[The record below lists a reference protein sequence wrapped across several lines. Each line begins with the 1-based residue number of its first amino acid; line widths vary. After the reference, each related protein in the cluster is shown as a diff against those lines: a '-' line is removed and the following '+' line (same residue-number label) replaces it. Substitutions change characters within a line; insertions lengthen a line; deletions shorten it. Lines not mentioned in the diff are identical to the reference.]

1 MTRLMSNIY
10 IQRFNNILKSISS
23 VSQFAENR
31 LMRNSLCRLVA
42 VLLLSVGAFSYAQ
55 AQTSVWD
62 GTNAN
67 SLADAGFTGSGTES
81 NPYIID
87 NAYKFATLAYVTIPN
102 NGNATLN
109 KHFKLTVDID
119 LNNIEWTF
127 GESSNGNFRGNLNGA
142 GHTISNLN
150 IQARSTDGWNG
161 RYGLFSTMW
170 GNNSTN
176 QRAIVRNL
184 VLRNCSLTV
193 NGLPSNN
200 YGNFGIVT
208 GYVSCGIIKDVKVID
223 PVITLKAN
231 VSSHWYVGAV
241 AGYTTTHGQNEL
253 RNIYV
258 ENPVIKSEATGTLAI
273 NSNKRFL
280 VGGVL
285 GCLEWANNNVTQINK
300 ASNCVVK
307 GANIDLH
314 HYEPPTVTGEGASRK
329 YNMNCNLFHVGGVI
343 GCHQTPHKKPDNLY
357 FDGKIYAPFGTVFPC
372 VGTHQY
378 GNNGDYFAKRQSEEA
393 EGNTDEVERSI
404 TSTWYYGDYNIG
416 LSPDFTDDVIT
427 NGYIGGSEG
436 ARGTKYLN
444 FASDAPIT
452 TEGGVKYLRVDD
464 GVLRRNNRKE
474 ATPVRSSTL
483 LWWSE
488 YNGGADMIS
497 VSDEVSDHPAHR
509 SWRDGEQRI
518 YPQYNTNS
526 TTYPPFFMYYGQ
538 GIDQSV
544 KHLSSATATAFVNGV
559 VKNIDNAMAA
569 TPVDIT
575 LTITDTNERQRG
587 FEPHHFVVEASGDN
601 SDRVSYYKWYA
612 NGEDMGEGPSV
623 DVEPSALFWPAP
635 HSKGY
640 QVGKG
645 IFVQAFDGSDNLL
658 AQAGTYLSIP
668 KLHFE
673 GEETAETKTDGLH
686 TYLYDV
692 GTKEHPFLI
701 TCEKDLRLLSEK
713 MMQSTD
719 VKQEHTYLTGINS
732 GNRTTFYSGVQEKN
746 NTNPRYSQ
754 SYYKLTSNIDFSED
768 GDNSDFWPIGGNGY
782 PYSTNGTD
790 GQMSTNFVFVGNF
803 DGQGYTIKN
812 LREHW
817 FSGNLETNATDQG
830 MYWGL
835 FSCVGANAMYIKTGE
850 SSSSVAAVR
859 NLIIDGALFTHKT
872 SNKSFY
878 FKNQDSNADPENNSK
893 ENHPF
898 TYKGVTRN
906 NYSQACIIG
915 PLTAIAGNYSVIE
928 NISVTNSKITDEGS
942 SNYEMGRGYFNV
954 GGVIGA
960 SRASIS
966 FTNALMDSKLRYLS
980 SNTEIDLQHVL
991 FSLKDQPWWQ
1001 IHFTVGGIVGTLW
1014 NNSGTVETVPYPLPA
1029 FYSGKINAPK
1039 AFAGPIFGFS
1049 WFDGNRDTNWNSF
1062 IKHFMGKTSATAE
1075 GGFDAS
1081 AMFYHNFRINN
1092 GSEDRL
1098 ITDDYP
1104 SVTSD
1109 WGDRNIKGV
1118 STHPQSNSQT
1128 ASTNFSVDHDLYEFQ
1143 GVNYGNYEPTYGSAS
1158 VTGYFNDL
1166 STLTE
1171 SEQKLIEDFQWK
1183 WATDASDEPV
1193 LTLGAVG
1200 SVQISAKD
1208 TYDGKEVTDHDLVAT
1223 ITSAADPDGTH
1234 SHYQWYEK
1242 KAVAGVDVTPDQA
1255 LDGATSATY
1264 HAEQSIHNRYIYV
1277 KGSVDG
1283 VDGEVESAVIMVP
1296 RNEDIKASIGKTG
1309 SAGNWTLSVSLT
1321 STNGTYADAAALEA
1335 EGFNISYQW
1344 YKGQLGEGE
1353 EIDGATGSSLNV
1365 TDAETTLR
1373 YCQVSITDGN
1383 IHSVYRDANVN
1394 KYIFTLSKLPANTMV
1409 VYLDPSGSGDD
1420 GHTGLS
1426 PAQAVKTWHKAYS
1439 LLLDGVT
1446 WDDNVIVLM
1455 SNSARERTKEGFFC
1469 TNNAETTWSTWYA
1482 KYHGNTATTLD
1493 GNNGRQINCD
1503 NEYKPDYEGWYN
1515 GDMWKNVTITGKYG
1529 ENDYTSTAQI
1539 TMCGGGDNNMCIYG
1553 DTRFEHL
1560 TFYGSADGSGGGNNY
1575 DILHCFYNSL
1585 EMGDG
1590 LIMKNFRRASDAFG
1604 RIGNNADNCDF
1615 QIFGGPKND
1624 KRFKSSTVGFDNDL
1638 MEKNL
1643 PHQGKGFEINI
1654 KSGFFSVICSTY
1666 RQNNTNG
1673 AGIIGTP
1680 NMPVK
1685 CTMNIDIDQAWNKA
1699 HSLCYSAD
1707 GTSGNP
1713 MTYDVGMLL
1722 AGNHEG
1728 AMYGDVDINVYSG
1741 RVGRLSSGN
1750 LGAIRDHRDSNNGN
1764 TSIPLNAFIG
1774 RAGILIDPAKSR
1786 FESKEHYYNNE
1797 DDLYKGNDRITITEV
1812 YGGGLGRAHSTS
1824 GMVNIPFYG
1833 KNRIT
1838 VNGGKFEVLYRAN
1851 TSYPSIEKVTAGVFA
1866 TGAGGVNG
1874 MYHVAEDPTNIAS
1887 QRLPYW
1893 INTDADKT
1901 VAANNVVL
1909 YGDWNEYNSHRDKD
1923 KVYVKCLDGYD
1934 SATDSYQYT
1943 LVDPEDTETILTI
1956 NGGQFGTETHP
1967 IYGVYGGGSGFVSTD
1982 ILDNNNATYPNPRA
1996 GNMYAKKDAEHP
2008 VATLNINGGEFYCSD
2023 GIFAGGRGTDYYYKT
2038 DRTGDHES
2046 DYIALGQVYGDV
2058 EMNITGGV
2066 FHCNVYGGGLGFGYV
2081 KLAGSGNPGTYTTL
2095 KDMARIYGTTTVNIT
2110 GGTFKR
2116 NVYGGGAIA
2125 NVGYGSSDNA
2135 RMTPEITYYGSA
2147 SKNVVNLNISNALI
2161 EGKVFGSAQGKDNT
2175 EVPVSPDA
2183 IGNVYG
2189 NVALN
2194 IDNST
2199 VGSDI
2204 YGGAE
2209 KGDVYGS
2216 VTTDIINSA
2225 LGGNIYGGGMGVVS
2239 GEPATVKASADVTGN
2254 TNVTLG
2260 AGNTYVKL
2268 SEGSYVADYNTHHY
2282 IYGGGNLASVIGK
2295 YKNSSDVETTDIAA
2309 VASVESGG
2317 NTTVNVNNGMGTSQ
2331 LTVYGAGFGANT
2343 ACNMTNVNINN
2354 FATTKTVE
2362 SVTKDIGLKDVFGGG
2377 NLGVV
2382 FTNTNVVMRGGQV
2395 FGEVFGGGNLA
2406 AVGTLAPSSYVVAE
2420 NAGYG
2425 NFGTTVALNNNSAKV
2440 WGNIYGGGNQ
2450 AAVGGL
2456 AQVNLTLGQF
2466 AGEVF
2471 GGGKGRMTNENT
2483 VGARADINGQTKVFI
2498 NGAKTIW
2505 NTLWDD
2511 SNKEFVT
2518 WLGGL
2523 TDTNYARFINTTGT
2537 YPKFLNNHNIYGGGY
2552 LACTVTDSTRVEV
2565 TNGAVPADLIKLD
2578 VWKKSFR
2585 DDANPHFYVFGGGYG
2600 AFTQVAN
2607 TDVTVGVEGYFSD
2620 DEDESTGE
2628 QWSLDLPFEGEN
2640 RETVAGDSGEMG
2652 IYGNGYGIGGYTVLG
2667 VIGGGY
2673 AGLVKNNTNVKL
2685 GGTTFVHRVY
2695 GGGYGQKAAYDAIND
2710 DDIDITDGI
2719 EGYTSKHRANL
2730 GEVGGNTR
2738 VTISLSKPDAKGRT
2752 GGVYGDVF
2760 GGGAGVDPYEYS
2772 KGSFRDYVDMGKV
2785 LGVTRVDIVENARV
2799 HGNVYGGGDVASVA
2813 NEASKDSVTLVK
2825 VRGGDV
2831 FGSVFAG
2838 GKGRI
2843 AAEANN
2849 YTALGNVTGNSYVI
2863 VRDSVATE
2871 TIDEEEIERTI
2882 SPNVYGNIY
2891 GGGEVGDVTGN
2902 SNVVVEG
2909 GNIGGN
2915 VFGAG
2920 YGDID
2925 KVGNKSSAD
2934 IMGSSN
2940 VTINGGAF
2948 MWNKTAG
2955 LDGNVKSLVDADIDR
2970 ETALAIVEA
2979 RQKGEASLE
2988 LAALQ
2993 TNYADVF
3000 DLESN
3005 HFKNDHNIYGGGNTV
3020 SIVGGYIDLGGA
3032 EHETAGD
3039 HSATITVNH
3048 GMVTDEVSY
3057 YDDRTWK
3064 LSSILKQLCTGNN
3077 SHPQFSVLGGGYG
3090 INTKIMGNTDVTV
3103 QIGKDSDSNPATVD
3117 YPKQAEDLATW
3128 SALYSKFA
3136 TDYAPLSKD
3145 DKDEYYGGEGT
3156 NGLARYE
3163 TSRLANIFR
3172 IPHHTFMNIVGG
3184 GMAGYVTGNT
3194 TVTLTNQSLCQNV
3207 FGGGIGIM
3215 PTGTPTGNETYGQ
3228 VAGTTTVNILGG
3240 IIKGNVYG
3248 GGAGMESYKKVDG
3261 SFIDFPDMGA
3271 VLKNTTVTIDG
3282 TPSGTIVF
3290 GKVFGG
3296 GDIGDVTNSA
3306 DAPYTTDV
3314 TIKGGCVYQQVF
3326 AGASGVLRSEA
3337 KDYTELGKVTGN
3349 TRITI
3354 MDDTTEGSESSP
3366 WLWNRVY
3373 GGGSYGSVTGSTTV
3387 EIQGGHLGHN
3397 IFGAGLG
3404 DVRTLANGTESI
3416 TTSYVG
3422 TEATKTTETI
3432 STINV
3437 TGGEWC
3443 LSQMWDIE
3451 NRHWMPKKNN
3461 TLSAQFDEKNK
3472 KFLINHNM
3480 YGGGNAASKV
3490 WGSTLINMDKSLLKG
3505 NTNLGHD
3512 DEGRDETSLFAST
3525 EWKEVYNKV
3534 GSFHFCLIG
3543 GGYGEHTEVWR
3554 NTTVDVNIPAVG
3566 GNEISSTFIESATDK
3581 LKDNMYTLFKSEQA
3595 IMDVIGGGYNGK
3607 VGGNTQV
3614 NISGD
3619 PFIRRVFGGS
3629 FYADIAGNTE
3639 VNITSACVDDI
3650 FAGGTMGDVKG
3661 TATLNIGADGATT
3674 NSKILICHDVYGG
3687 NDVSGQINGL
3697 ITVDIK
3703 GGKIYHNVYGA
3714 GNGNYLYALN
3724 EERQK
3729 VTAVEGYLAQ
3739 GSVYDLVYE
3748 VPRRK
3753 ELMPASAESSS
3764 EAARLVNINSYR
3776 PLSQFINL
3784 SIAGAESSPTV
3795 SGDATARVKVL
3806 GKVFGGGNTATVT
3819 KLDGTR
3825 NPTVTVNIGN
3835 YVKANEVFMGAD
3847 GEAMFDESTTGFLN
3861 AFKRINNIVL
3871 SNGINWSTDP
3881 YNTAIPETYLP
3892 LNKDDRQKTFSHIID
3907 LYFQPVQ
3914 MSVQPVLKWNG
3925 TVADPDTWGAA
3936 TISNTTI
3943 GSFFCGGN
3951 RGNMDVKPA
3960 TGGSVVD
3967 YIFPEGLTITNKI
3980 VGGCNNANFT
3990 RTDLDVV
3997 HEGGYLL
4004 GSRKTTDPMIRL
4016 TVKANMK
4023 PTESDGKYSGANVYG
4038 GCYKSGSIH
4047 GDVTVN
4053 MLSNV
4058 IDGLDVDKLAASN
4071 ADKNVTVGSVYGAGY
4086 GTDSF
4091 VYGDINVTLGS
4102 DAISSSQG
4110 TADAL
4115 NLSFEES
4122 DNAQQSLDL
4131 PVEKKATV
4139 TTTTYN
4145 DTGSSVNNLYGGG
4158 ELGNVIGNTIVKV
4171 LNGHVVTDVVG
4182 GSYSGNVYGST
4193 HVLVGYP
4200 QYYTLT
4206 ANDSKPYWLM
4216 RADKSPENLAVK
4228 NADDSL
4234 AIKRV
4239 IRLIKGDIISPVVYD
4254 AIRDYDTA
4262 HSTSQASNF
4271 TVNSEN
4277 PAPAD
4282 WSKISITIGEGVYGG
4297 GYALSSGYTGT
4308 GGAGTY
4314 TVKKYTDTY
4323 NVNNS
4328 MANSDPLYNATT
4340 KGYGGNTTVLVWEND
4355 YSSTGPEHEHI
4366 TISSESADGGFYG
4379 DGHLSYA
4386 EGFRSGELRGYGYA
4400 NHSVLDATE
4409 FAKKPKV
4416 EKDAAKVMNTIQRL
4430 DLLRLTDNC
4439 LILNG
4444 ARDYTINE
4452 VSTTPYSIARVGE
4465 LQMVSSIDAT
4475 SNLPTVPTVARY
4487 RNYLGLTNNIHY
4499 VGAIKSNALF
4509 TDDYHNESGVK
4520 TAGTSYKQKKQS
4532 IIDAW
4537 YAFTPTG
4544 KVSDDPVVPAGSSDE
4559 DRNNAR
4565 DAFNLRNDA
4574 TAKNLIGISSG
4585 FAFKVQNTYTVNAEG
4600 TETEKLFYGPIDG
4613 VVEMKLILPIIG
4625 EGGGYVYA
4633 DNMHDDPA
4641 YFLES
4646 TGNFVFPVPW
4656 KSPGVKDRSHVVVD
4670 DCLLTN
4676 FNDLDGTIK
4685 TAHNLEGSFTR
4696 NAQKSEVHY
4705 WFLTGSH
4712 YVYNLHITGYT
4723 YDSSTTPTYFNADTS
4738 DGLTV
4743 LEGATND
4750 LVITKI
4756 KWNHHHKGNGDL
4768 DATYNAAC
4776 DIENDPGYT
4785 LRLSASVAKNGAGE
4799 PVTVYDE
4806 TEGKSMFKD
4815 IQRNADLIPGSGGYV
4830 AQSLSYTGDIPTFNS
4845 PLLALQLVDNVNNSD
4860 PTYYTQHLSKPD
4872 TVKIEL
4878 ASGTGYEKTYTIN
4891 LIINYVKGPSYDGN
4905 IAVANCA
4912 LPGEFVR
4919 INKNALIIDSDESF
4933 AQNGEFLRIGKLND
4947 GGTGLVEGAYLTY
4960 DTSGETTSETLKGK
4974 VYSDPAGQYIL
4985 IPAYYFMDGYGVQYV
5000 FTCNNMDNAEFAVD
5014 LAPGNKLKVHN
5025 YHQMKPRGTFDVDL
5039 HLPEA
5044 ITRAQAEP
5052 TTFAQP
5058 RIYIKDYE
5066 DLQAMQA
5073 WVDTVGVNAG
5083 YNKVNYDG
5091 TERTIPQAGQYAQF
5105 FLQNDITVQQ
5115 HTPLADKYYKSI
5127 EDFGG
5132 VFHGDGHSIT
5142 GIEGNLFNN
5151 LTSTGQ
5157 VYNLGLETGTI
5168 AGEVED
5174 GGAVHNSY
5182 EYGNLK
5188 AYNIDGS
5195 ATTYL
5200 EEDFN
5205 NGTVAYNLNQ
5215 YYLEAR
5221 KYILTEKKAGR
5232 ATPTSAT
5239 IADQTAV
5246 EYLKNY
5252 YANGDYQYA
5261 RRSAE
5266 GSEYLRTDDNPHY
5279 TVDVQTGFDTY
5290 ETFHNTEHPVDVAR
5304 AVDKD
5309 VQGNYLPLF
5318 NAAKNDPEDF
5328 VDAPTVVKN
5337 DYIFFGQDLQA
5348 TPEAHPS
5355 TITSHEVAN
5364 MTNRVYRA
5372 SGFYQSKVDKGFH
5385 FNASGDA
5392 QRIITYVHDPKTT
5405 AIDFTGK
5412 RDEENNA
5419 SIPSDGLLDVA
5430 NSQKIYYAPALDL
5443 PPAFYAMRMD
5453 AGVTQNL
5460 LVYTD
5465 NRTAVD
5471 NEIAKVAATTLNY
5484 TDDTD
5489 ERDIKGHHVIGTQSG
5504 DPARYTSYT
5513 AAKMHLV
5520 DMEDFNA
5527 PVQFTATKAWY
5538 VRNPSTETGYVNEA
5552 GKAWS
5557 SVSLPFTVETATL
5570 STGIERHRDN
5580 FNNGSIGTQTD
5591 ITYFYGSDTKASSDK
5606 AHTILNHEFWLRNMT
5621 AVATSEGVTKATFK
5635 RPVYSIDGKTQ
5646 NSDDANDSFRSFAAY
5661 KPFIVSFPGSKF
5673 YEFNMEGQTI
5683 TFGAT
5688 DAVVKVTDEAVV
5700 DSATTVS
5707 SYKHFGA
5714 YLNNSGTAGAYAI
5727 NVSGEGDK
5735 FENSAAVYPFR
5746 SYITTSATPLA
5757 GNSMDIDFNVQSSM
5771 VNADYILIGDDSSQ
5785 KLEDVLDGDIE
5796 RDPDGGITT
5805 EQGLRVYGVGQR
5817 IVVISDFATTLPVY
5831 TATGALVRILDVRP
5845 GTATYSGFK
5854 QGVYIVDRK
5863 KIRLR

>member
-1 MTRLMSNIY
+1 MKNLYNLGSKTIR
-10 IQRFNNILKSISS
+10 QSIISIRHH
-23 VSQFAENR
+23 AENG
-31 LMRNSLCRLVA
+31 MMHNSLCRLVA
-42 VLLLSVGAFSYAQ
+42 VLLMSAGAFSYAQ

-67 SLADAGFTGSGTES
+67 SLATADFTGSGTES
-81 NPYIID
+81 DPYIID

-127 GESSNGNFRGNLNGA
+127 GESNNGNFRGNLNGA

-150 IQARSTDGWNG
+150 IQARSTDGYNG

-170 GNNSTN
+170 GANSTN

-184 VLRNCSLTV
+184 VLSNCSLTV
-193 NGLPSNN
+193 NGIPSNKD
-200 YGNFGIVT
+200 GNFGIVT
-208 GYVSCGIIKDVKVID
+208 GHVSWGIIKDVKVID

-241 AGYTTTHGQNEL
+241 AGYTTQHGQNEL

-285 GCLEWANNNVTQINK
+285 GCLEWAYNNATQINK

-404 TSTWYYGDYNIG
+404 TSTWYYGDYKIG
-416 LSPDFTDDVIT
+416 LSPDFTDAVIE

-436 ARGTKYLN
+436 ALGTKYLN
-444 FASDAPIT
+444 FNSDAHIT
-452 TEGGVKYLRVDD
+452 TDGGVKYLSVDD
-464 GVLRRNNRKE
+464 EVLRRNNRQC

-497 VSDEVSDHPAHR
+497 VSDYDSDHPAHR

-544 KHLSSATATAFVNGV
+544 KHLASATATAFVNGV

-587 FEPHHFVVEASGDN
+587 FEPHHFVVEASGAA
-601 SDRVSYYKWYA
+601 SGSVSSYKWYA
-612 NGEDMGEGPSV
+612 NGEYMGTGTSV

-645 IFVQAFDGSDNLL
+645 IFVQAFDSSHNLL

-701 TCEKDLRLLSEK
+701 TCEKDLRLFSEK
-713 MMQSTD
+713 MMQSKD

-732 GNRTTFYSGVQEKN
+732 GKRTTFYSGVQEKD
-746 NTNPRYSQ
+746 NTTPRYAQ

-768 GDNSDFWPIGGNGY
+768 GDDSDFWPIGGNGY
-782 PYSTNGTD
+782 PYSTNGND

-835 FSCVGANAMYIKTGE
+835 FSCVGANAMYIKTGD

-878 FKNQDSNADPENNSK
+878 FKNQNSNADPENNSK

-980 SNTEIDLQHVL
+980 SNTEIDLRHVL

-1049 WFDGNRDTNWNSF
+1049 WFSGNTDTNWNSF

-1166 STLTE
+1166 STLSE

-1183 WATDASDEPV
+1183 WARDASDEPV

-1234 SHYQWYEK
+1234 SHYTWYEK
-1242 KAVAGVDVTPDQA
+1242 KAVAGVDVTPDQP
-1255 LDGATSATY
+1255 LDGDEATSPTY
-1264 HAEQSIHNRYIYV
+1264 RAGQTIHNRYIYV

-1321 STNGTYADAAALEA
+1321 STNGTYADAAALA
-1335 EGFNISYQW
+1335 DEGFNISYQW
-1344 YKGQLGEGE
+1344 YKGQLGAGE
-1353 EIDGATGSSLNV
+1353 LIVGATGSSLNV
-1365 TDAETTLR
+1365 TDDETTLR

-1409 VYLDPSGSGDD
+1409 VYLNPSGVASVNGGEAGNDSND
-1420 GHTGLS
+1420 GLS
-1426 PAQAVKTWHKAYS
+1426 PATAVKSWHKAYY

-1455 SNSARERTKEGFFC
+1455 SNSTQERTKEGFFC
-1469 TNNAETTWSTWYA
+1469 NKNAETAWSTWYA

-1493 GNNGRQINCD
+1493 DNNGRQINCA
-1503 NEYKPDYEGWYN
+1503 NEYKPDYVGWYN

-1539 TMCGGGDNNMCIYG
+1539 TMCGGSENNMCIYG

-1560 TFYGSADGSGGGNNY
+1560 TFYGSGNGSSGGNY

-1604 RIGNNADNCDF
+1604 RIGDNADNCDF
-1615 QIFGGPKND
+1615 QIFGGPFND
-1624 KRFKSSTVGFDNDL
+1624 ARFKSSTVGFDNDL

-1666 RQNNTNG
+1666 RQNNFNG

-1699 HSLCYSAD
+1699 HSNCYSVD

-1750 LGAIRDHRDSNNGN
+1750 LGALRDFNSSNRNSN
-1764 TSIPLNAFIG
+1764 IPLNAFMG

-1786 FESKEHYYNNE
+1786 FESEEHYYNNE
-1797 DDLYKGNDRITITEV
+1797 DNLYKGNDRITITEV
-1812 YGGGLGRAHSTS
+1812 YGGGLGRAHAFS

-1838 VNGGKFEVLYRAN
+1838 VNGGKFEVLYREG
-1851 TSYPSIEKVTAGVFA
+1851 TSYPSIDKVTAGVFA

-1874 MYHVAEDPTNIAS
+1874 MYHVAEDPTNSAS

-1893 INTDADKT
+1893 TNTDADKT

-1943 LVDPEDTETILTI
+1943 SVDPEDTETILTI

-1982 ILDNNNATYPNPRA
+1982 ILGNGSTYPNPRA

-2008 VATLNINGGEFYCSD
+2008 VATLNINGGEFYCTD

-2038 DRTGDHES
+2038 NRDGDHES

-2058 EMNITGGV
+2058 EMNIMGGV
-2066 FHCNVYGGGLGFGYV
+2066 FHCNVYGGGLGFGDV
-2081 KLAGSGNPGTYTTL
+2081 KLAGSGNPGTITTL

-2135 RMTPEITYYGSA
+2135 MMTQEITYYGSA

-2175 EVPVSPDA
+2175 EVTVSPDA

-2216 VTTDIINSA
+2216 VTTNIINSE
-2225 LGGNIYGGGMGVVS
+2225 LGGDIYGGGMGIVS
-2239 GEPATVKASADVTGN
+2239 GEPAMVKASADVTGN
-2254 TNVTLG
+2254 TSVTLG

-2268 SEGSYVADYNTHHY
+2268 SEDSYVADYITHHY

-2331 LTVYGAGFGANT
+2331 LTVYGAGLGANT

-2354 FATTKTVE
+2354 FNTEKNGE
-2362 SVTKDIGLKDVFGGG
+2362 PIIGLKDVFGGG
-2377 NLGVV
+2377 NEGVV
-2382 FTNTNVVMRGGQV
+2382 FTNTSVVMRGGQV

-2406 AVGTLAPSSYVVAE
+2406 EVGTLAPASYVIAGD
-2420 NAGYG
+2420 AGYS
-2425 NFGTTVALNNNSAKV
+2425 NFGTTVALNNNSATV

-2456 AQVNLTLGQF
+2456 AQVNLTLGRF

-2471 GGGKGRMTNENT
+2471 GGGKGTINVDGSGKQT

-2505 NTLWDD
+2505 NKLWDG
-2511 SNKEFVT
+2511 SGIVE
-2518 WLGGL
+2518 WSGAL
-2523 TDTNYARFINTTGT
+2523 TGANVERFIENDGT
-2537 YPKFLNNHNIYGGGY
+2537 YPKFKKSHNIYGGGY

-2620 DEDESTGE
+2620 DEDESTNE
-2628 QWSLDLPFEGEN
+2628 QWSLDVSFDEANNTTDDAHTHDG
-2640 RETVAGDSGEMG
+2640 SMG

-2673 AGLVKNNTNVKL
+2673 AGLVKDNTNVKL

-2695 GGGYGQKAAYDAIND
+2695 GGGYGQKAAYDALD
-2710 DDIDITDGI
+2710 GGTDITSEI
-2719 EGYTSKHRANL
+2719 AGYESRTRENL

-2738 VTISLSKPDAKGRT
+2738 VTISLSEPDAKGRT

-2760 GGGAGVDPYEYS
+2760 GGGAGVDPS
-2772 KGSFRDYVDMGKV
+2772 PAGSGDFTDYVDMGKV
-2785 LGVTRVDIVENARV
+2785 RGVTRVDIVENARV

-2813 NEASKDSVTLVK
+2813 NVASKDSVTLVK

-2843 AAEANN
+2843 AAKAND
-2849 YTALGNVTGNSYVI
+2849 YTTLGNVTGNSYVI
-2863 VRDSVATE
+2863 VRDSVAKE
-2871 TIDEEEIERTI
+2871 TIDEEEIKRTI

-2925 KVGNKSSAD
+2925 KDNKSSAD

-2940 VTINGGAF
+2940 VTINGGTF

-2979 RQKGEASLE
+2979 RQKGEASPE

-3032 EHETAGD
+3032 EHKTDGD

-3048 GMVTDEVSY
+3048 GMVTDEESY

-3064 LSSILKQLCTGNN
+3064 LNSILKQLCTGNN

-3090 INTKIMGNTDVTV
+3090 INTKIMGNTDVNV

-3136 TDYAPLSKD
+3136 TDYAQLSKD
-3145 DKDEYYGGEGT
+3145 DKDEYYGGEGA

-3215 PTGTPTGNETYGQ
+3215 PESPTGTENYGQ

-3248 GGAGMESYKKVDG
+3248 GGAGMESYKKDDG

-3306 DAPYTTDV
+3306 NAEYTTDV

-3349 TRITI
+3349 TRVTI
-3354 MDDTTEGSESSP
+3354 KDDTNSP

-3373 GGGSYGSVTGSTTV
+3373 GGGSYGSVTGNTTV

-3512 DEGRDETSLFAST
+3512 DDGRDKTSLFAST

-3543 GGYGEHTEVWR
+3543 GGYGEHTEVTG
-3554 NTTVDVNIPAVG
+3554 NTTVDVNIPAANPG
-3566 GNEISSTFIESATDK
+3566 DAISAAFIESETDK

-3595 IMDVIGGGYNGK
+3595 VMDVIGGGYNGK
-3607 VGGNTQV
+3607 VGGNTLV

-3629 FYADIAGNTE
+3629 FYADIAGNTN
-3639 VNITSACVDDI
+3639 VTITSACVDDI

-3661 TATLNIGADGATT
+3661 TATLNIGADDEDT

-3687 NDVSGQINGL
+3687 NDVSGQINGR
-3697 ITVDIK
+3697 ITVNIK

-3748 VPRRK
+3748 VPRRA

-3776 PLSQFINL
+3776 PLAQYINL
-3784 SIAGAESSPTV
+3784 NIAGVESSPCV
-3795 SGDATARVKVL
+3795 PGDATARVKVL

-3819 KLDGTR
+3819 KLDGTS

-3835 YVKANEVFMGAD
+3835 YVNANEVFMGAD
-3847 GEAMFDESTTGFLN
+3847 GEAMFDESTSGFLN

-3892 LNKDDRQKTFSHIID
+3892 LNKDDRQKTFPHIID

-3914 MSVQPVLKWNG
+3914 MSVQPELKWNG
-3925 TVADPDTWGAA
+3925 TKA
-3936 TISNTTI
+3936 THDSNPTITGTTI

-3960 TGGSVVD
+3960 TGGNVVD
-3967 YIFPEGLTITNKI
+3967 YLFPAGLRITNKI

-3990 RTDLDVV
+3990 RTDLGVV

-4004 GSRKTTDPMIRL
+4004 GSRKTANPMIRL
-4016 TVKANMK
+4016 TVKADMT
-4023 PTESDGKYSGANVYG
+4023 PTLSGDTYTGGNVYG

-4047 GDVTVN
+4047 GDVQVDV
-4053 MLSNV
+4053 LSNM
-4058 IDGLDVDKLAASN
+4058 IDGLDVDKLAATK
-4071 ADKNVTVGSVYGAGY
+4071 AAGTTVASVYGAGY

-4091 VYGDINVTLGS
+4091 VYGDINVTLGDGSVSNTQDTS
-4102 DAISSSQG
+4102 DGGS
-4110 TADAL
+4110 
-4115 NLSFEES
+4115 
-4122 DNAQQSLDL
+4122 SLDVSL
-4131 PVEKKATV
+4131 DGAGGGKVTDASPV
-4139 TTTTYN
+4139 TYE

-4158 ELGNVIGNTIVKV
+4158 ELGNVIGNTTVKV

-4200 QYYTLT
+4200 QYYT
-4206 ANDSKPYWLM
+4206 ANKSGIYNLQ
-4216 RADKSPENLAVK
+4216 RADKSDDNLDK
-4228 NADDSL
+4228 TNADGSY
-4234 AIKRV
+4234 AIKRE
-4239 IRLIKGDIISPVVYD
+4239 IKLIKGDIISPVVYD
-4254 AIRDYDTA
+4254 AISGY
-4262 HSTSQASNF
+4262 STTQASDF

-4282 WSKISITIGEGVYGG
+4282 WNNVNITIGEGVYGG

-4314 TVKKYTDTY
+4314 TVKKYTADY

-4328 MANSDPLYNATT
+4328 MPTTDYLYNKSTES
-4340 KGYGGNTTVLVWEND
+4340 YGGNTTVLVWD
-4355 YSSTGPEHEHI
+4355 KPDDTREHI

-4386 EGFRSGELRGYGYA
+4386 EGFRSGELKGYGYA
-4400 NHSVLDATE
+4400 QHKVLSYDDTD
-4409 FAKKPKV
+4409 PGNTV
-4416 EKDAAKVMNTIQRL
+4416 EVNEAKVMNTIQRL

-4465 LQMVSSIDAT
+4465 LQMVSSIDETAA
-4475 SNLPTVPTVARY
+4475 LPTDPTVARY

-4509 TDDYHNESGVK
+4509 DDAYHGADGTIENAE
-4520 TAGTSYKQKKQS
+4520 TSYKKKKTD
-4532 IIDAW
+4532 IISTWYSALAAVNGDLDKITTAQETAW
-4537 YAFTPTG
+4537 W
-4544 KVSDDPVVPAGSSDE
+4544 K
-4559 DRNNAR
+4559 RNS
-4565 DAFNLRNDA
+4565 A

-4585 FAFKVQNTYTVNAEG
+4585 FAFKVQNTRTINAAG
-4600 TETEKLFYGPIDG
+4600 TEELFYGPIDG
-4613 VVEMKLILPIIG
+4613 VVEMKLILPISD

-4633 DNMHDDPA
+4633 DNVHDDPNN
-4641 YFLES
+4641 FLET
-4646 TGNFVFPVPW
+4646 TGNFVFPIATE
-4656 KSPGVKDRSHVVVD
+4656 GAAAHYVVD
-4670 DCLLTN
+4670 DCLQTN
-4676 FNDLDGTIK
+4676 FDDLIADSK
-4685 TAHNLEGSFTR
+4685 
-4696 NAQKSEVHY
+4696 NATDSEIHY
-4705 WFLTGSH
+4705 WFLIGSH

-4723 YDSSTTPTYFNADTS
+4723 YNSAGTGKEITFHADTS

-4750 LVITKI
+4750 IKITEVTWNHYGKKFAEDQSSTLYDDDILNNTADKTYTLKLSVSYSTDPVTGKVKTLYNEDDFYGVIT
-4756 KWNHHHKGNGDL
+4756 
-4768 DATYNAAC
+4768 
-4776 DIENDPGYT
+4776 
-4785 LRLSASVAKNGAGE
+4785 RGAN
-4799 PVTVYDE
+4799 TTIDQ
-4806 TEGKSMFKD
+4806 M
-4815 IQRNADLIPGSGGYV
+4815 
-4830 AQSLSYTGDIPTFNS
+4830 LSYDVEKPKPEFAALKS
-4845 PLLALQLVDNVNNSD
+4845 PKLAIALDDNVDNSARS
-4860 PTYYTQHLSKPD
+4860 YYDAHLARPD
-4872 TVKIEL
+4872 TVKIVL
-4878 ASGTGYEKTYTIN
+4878 KSGSGYDKIYDVN
-4891 LIINYVKGPSYDGN
+4891 LIIKYVKGPSYDNN
-4905 IAVANCA
+4905 ILVKNCA
-4912 LPGEFVR
+4912 LPGEFIKIDKSSLV
-4919 INKNALIIDSDESF
+4919 IDSDESF

-4947 GGTGLVEGAYLTY
+4947 SGTALAGDYLTY
-4960 DTSGETTSETLKGK
+4960 DTSGKTTSALLKDK
-4974 VYSDPAGQYIL
+4974 VYSDPAGQYIM
-4985 IPAYYFMDGYGVQYV
+4985 IPAYYFMNGYGVQYV
-5000 FTCNNMDNAEFAVD
+5000 FTCNNMENADFPVP
-5014 LAPGNKLKVHN
+5014 LASTNKLVVHN
-5025 YHQMKPRGTFDVDL
+5025 YHQMLPRGTHPVDL
-5039 HLPEA
+5039 HLAEA
-5044 ITRAQAEP
+5044 VTRAKDEP

-5066 DLQAMQA
+5066 DLQTMQA
-5073 WVDTVGVNAG
+5073 WVDTVGVNDK
-5083 YNKVNYDG
+5083 YNKVYYDG
-5091 TERTIPQAGQYAQF
+5091 TEHIVPTAGQYAQF

-5127 EDFGG
+5127 ANFGG
-5132 VFHGDGHSIT
+5132 MFHGDGHSIT
-5142 GIEGNLFNN
+5142 GIDTNLFDNI
-5151 LTSTGQ
+5151 TSTGN
-5157 VYNLGLETGTI
+5157 VYNLGLESGSI
-5168 AGEVED
+5168 AGAVET

-5182 EYGNLK
+5182 EYDNRNHRV
-5188 AYNIDGS
+5188 YNIDG
-5195 ATTYL
+5195 TTTDYT
-5200 EEDFN
+5200 EEEFN

-5215 YYLEAR
+5215 FYLKAR
-5221 KYILTEKKAGR
+5221 KYLIENSITPNELTAAQSSTLAEL
-5232 ATPTSAT
+5232 S
-5239 IADQTAV
+5239 AV
-5246 EYLKNY
+5246 EYLMNY

-5261 RRSAE
+5261 RQHSE
-5266 GSEYLRTDDNPHY
+5266 GDEYLRTDAHPHY
-5279 TVDVQTGFDTY
+5279 TVDVQTDFDHY
-5290 ETFHNTEHPVDVAR
+5290 ETFHDKSHPIDAARKVDVSIPNSLWAGLSE
-5304 AVDKD
+5304 AESNNDQMSLDTSLGDKAATD
-5309 VQGNYLPLF
+5309 VATATPKYKPLF
-5318 NAAKNDPEDF
+5318 NAAKNDD
-5328 VDAPTVVKN
+5328 DADATITVVKN

-5348 TPEAHPS
+5348 TPEAHPA
-5355 TITSHEVAN
+5355 TIVTHDVAD

-5385 FNASGDA
+5385 FNASGDDP
-5392 QRIITYVHDPKTT
+5392 RIITYVHDPKTT

-5412 RDEENNA
+5412 RDEGKT
-5419 SIPSDGLLDVA
+5419 PSDGLLEED
-5430 NSQKIYYAPALDL
+5430 NRKIYYAPALDL

-5465 NRTAVD
+5465 NQTGVA
-5471 NEIAKVAATTLNY
+5471 NTIAKVAATTLNY
-5484 TDDTD
+5484 NDDT
-5489 ERDIKGHHVIGTQSG
+5489 EEYNIKGHHVVGTG
-5504 DPARYTSYT
+5504 TPIDTYT

-5527 PVQFTATKAWY
+5527 PIQFTATKAWY
-5538 VRNPSTETGYVNEA
+5538 VRDPSTETDYVNEA

-5570 STGIERHRDN
+5570 SEGIERHRDN

-5591 ITYFYGSDTKASSDK
+5591 ITYFYGDAAKVTASPST
-5606 AHTILNHEFWLRNMT
+5606 TILNHEFWLRGLT
-5621 AVATSEGVTKATFK
+5621 AVNTDAGVTKATFV
-5635 RPVYSIDGKTQ
+5635 RPNRALDT
-5646 NSDDANDSFRSFAAY
+5646 DDDSSELTSGFAAY

-5714 YLNNSGTAGAYAI
+5714 YLNNSGKTGAYAI
-5727 NVSGEGDK
+5727 KVGDEGDK
-5735 FENSAAVYPFR
+5735 FVNGEAIYPFR
-5746 SYITTSATPLA
+5746 SYITTSDTPLA
-5757 GNSMDIDFNVQSSM
+5757 GNSLDADFNVQSSIY
-5771 VNADYILIGDDSSQ
+5771 NGDYILIGDDSSQ
-5785 KLEDVLDGDIE
+5785 KLEDILDGDID
-5796 RDPDGGITT
+5796 RDPDGGVTT
-5805 EQGLRVYGVGQR
+5805 QSGLHVYGVGQR
-5817 IVVISDFATTLPVY
+5817 LVVVSDFATTLPVY
-5831 TATGALVRILDVRP
+5831 TATGALVRVLDVRP
-5845 GTATYSGFK
+5845 GTATYTGFK
-5854 QGVYIVDRK
+5854 QGVYVVDRK